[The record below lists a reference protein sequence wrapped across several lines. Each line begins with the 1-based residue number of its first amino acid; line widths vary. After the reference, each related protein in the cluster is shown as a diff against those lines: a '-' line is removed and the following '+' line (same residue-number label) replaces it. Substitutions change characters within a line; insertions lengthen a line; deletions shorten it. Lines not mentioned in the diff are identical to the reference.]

1 MMPSEWVAAYDATVL
16 KKESAEFVTLST
28 TVILED
34 GGYAHF
40 LLWRLLIDGSRQ
52 SKRHGA
58 ELADGGGADDVQ
70 SAMAEGLFLV
80 K

>member
-28 TVILED
+28 TVIVEG

-40 LLWRLLIDGSRQ
+40 LLRRLLIDAGRQ

-58 ELADGGGADDVQ
+58 GRADGGGADDARG
-70 SAMAEGLFLV
+70 AMAEGLSLA